1 MNILKGRMKMAKDRI
16 YKDCPVCGAI
26 GSMQHKNDLTFEG
39 KSKLVGEIKLKN
51 LHGFLCKECKE
62 GFFDIASKNKISQA
76 IADEKA
82 KILSNKLKISEIVDV
97 NTLVKV
103 SGLTRQMIHS
113 LMKEGKIPY
122 VYAAGKRTPIKETEK
137 VIRERYSKLSA

>member
-1 MNILKGRMKMAKDRI
+1 MNILKRRMEMAKDRI

-62 GFFDIASKNKISQA
+62 GFFDIASKNKISLA

-82 KILSNKLKISEIVDV
+82 KILSSKLKISEIVDV
-97 NTLVKV
+97 NALVKV

-122 VYAAGKRTPIKETEK
+122 VYAAGKRTPIRETEK